1 MVKIQ
6 IEEFEKRFY
15 LSCKDHCEHDVCVAV
30 SALVNAVTVFY
41 DAFPPKK
48 TAEKS
53 IEYTAGNVEIEV
65 KFKTGECKREFMAG
79 IKSTLMGLGA
89 YAQNYPDEV
98 SLRMCDDRKLKMI

>member
-41 DAFPPKK
+41 DAFPPEK
-48 TAEKS
+48 TVEKS
-53 IEYTAGNVEIEV
+53 IEYMPGNVEIEV
-65 KFKTGECKREFMAG
+65 KFKTGECKREFMNG
-79 IKSTLMGLGA
+79 IESTLMGLES
-89 YAQNYPDEV
+89 YAQNYPNEV
-98 SLRMCDDRKLKMI
+98 SLCMCDNRKLKML